1 MTNNDPMTDIT
12 DKKPA
17 RKTAPART
25 PVSIEARFAAAWA
38 DCENPPLDSAN
49 PHFRTRFASLK
60 ATLGVIRAAC
70 AKHGLAYRQ
79 AIQAPTGDT
88 PPILISS
95 LVDADGNTMPLG
107 ALIVDRPTNPQA
119 FGANLTYAKRQLAQ
133 VDWGITGDPD
143 EDGRPTP
150 TTDADTANA
159 AATPTAVTPE
169 LIAACTDVDKL
180 RTWWQAHP
188 DLQDVIKARV
198 AELNGGGNQ

>member
-1 MTNNDPMTDIT
+1 MTDT
-12 DKKPA
+12 TSEKTPAA
-17 RKTAPART
+17 RKPAPART
-25 PVSIEARFAAAWA
+25 TVSIEARFAAAWA

-60 ATLGVIRAAC
+60 ATLGVIRTAC

-107 ALIVDRPTNPQA
+107 ALIVDRPANPQA

-143 EDGRPTP
+143 EDGHPATAAN
-150 TTDADTANA
+150 TD
-159 AATPTAVTPE
+159 ATPTVTPE
-169 LIAACTDVDKL
+169 AIAACTDVDKL
-180 RTWWQAHP
+180 RTWWQARP
-188 DLQDVIKARV
+188 DMQDLIKARV
-198 AELNGGGNQ
+198 AELNGGNQ

>member
-1 MTNNDPMTDIT
+1 MTDT
-12 DKKPA
+12 TEKKPP
-17 RKTAPART
+17 RKPTGAPI
-25 PVSIEARFAAAWA
+25 SIEARFAAAWA

-95 LVDADGNTMPLG
+95 LIDADGNTMPLG
-107 ALIVDRPTNPQA
+107 ALIVDRPANPQA

-143 EDGRPTP
+143 EDGRPETAEA
-150 TTDADTANA
+150 TTNSPAEA
-159 AATPTAVTPE
+159 PVTHE
-169 LIAACTDVDKL
+169 RINACTDVDKL
-180 RTWWQAHP
+180 RAWWQAHP
-188 DLQDVIKARV
+188 DMQDVIKARV
-198 AELNGGGNQ
+198 AELNGGVNQ

>member
-1 MTNNDPMTDIT
+1 MTDT
-12 DKKPA
+12 TSEKKTTSKTPA
-17 RKTAPART
+17 TAPI
-25 PVSIEARFAAAWA
+25 SIEARFAAAWA
-38 DCENPPLDSAN
+38 DCENPPLDASN

-60 ATLGVIRAAC
+60 ATLGVIRTAC

-79 AIQAPTGDT
+79 AIQAPTGNT

-107 ALIVDRPTNPQA
+107 ALIVDRPANPQT

-150 TTDADTANA
+150 TTADTANA
-159 AATPTAVTPE
+159 NATPPAVTPK

-188 DLQDVIKARV
+188 DLQDLIKTRV

>member
-1 MTNNDPMTDIT
+1 MTDT
-12 DKKPA
+12 TEKKPAA

-38 DCENPPLDSAN
+38 DCENPPLDASN

-107 ALIVDRPTNPQA
+107 ALIVDRPANPQA

-150 TTDADTANA
+150 TTADTANTN
-159 AATPTAVTPE
+159 ATPTAVTPE

-198 AELNGGGNQ
+198 AELNGGMNQ

>member
-1 MTNNDPMTDIT
+1 MTDST
-12 DKKPA
+12 DKKPP
-17 RKTAPART
+17 RKTTGAPI
-25 PVSIEARFAAAWA
+25 SIEARFAAAWA

-95 LVDADGNTMPLG
+95 LVDSDGNTMPLG
-107 ALIVDRPTNPQA
+107 ALIVDRPKNPQA

-150 TTDADTANA
+150 AAVDTANA
-159 AATPTAVTPE
+159 AATPAVTPE
-169 LIAACTDVDKL
+169 LIASCTDVDKL
-180 RTWWQAHP
+180 RAWWQAHP

-198 AELNGGGNQ
+198 AELNGRNQ

>member
-1 MTNNDPMTDIT
+1 MTDT
-12 DKKPA
+12 TAEKKPA
-17 RKTAPART
+17 AHKTTPART
-25 PVSIEARFAAAWA
+25 PISIETRFTAAWA
-38 DCENPPLDSAN
+38 DCENPPLDATN
-49 PHFRTRFASLK
+49 PHFKARFASLK

-88 PPILISS
+88 PPLLISS

-107 ALIVDRPTNPQA
+107 ALIVDRPANPQA

-143 EDGRPTP
+143 EDGR
-150 TTDADTANA
+150 TTTTNIH
-159 AATPTAVTPE
+159 TPTAKPTITPNM
-169 LIAACTDVDKL
+169 INTCTDKDQL

-188 DLQDVIKARV
+188 DMQDLIKARV
-198 AELNGGGNQ
+198 TELNERNNK

>member
-1 MTNNDPMTDIT
+1 MTDT
-12 DKKPA
+12 TEKKPP
-17 RKTAPART
+17 RKPTGAPI
-25 PVSIEARFAAAWA
+25 SIEARFAAAWA

-60 ATLGVIRAAC
+60 ATLGVIRTAC
-70 AKHGLAYRQ
+70 AKHNLAYRQ

-143 EDGRPTP
+143 EDGRPETAEA
-150 TTDADTANA
+150 TTNSPAEA
-159 AATPTAVTPE
+159 PVTTE
-169 LIAACTDVDKL
+169 HINACTDVDKL
-180 RTWWQAHP
+180 RAWWQAHP
-188 DLQDVIKARV
+188 DLQNVIKARV

>member
-1 MTNNDPMTDIT
+1 MTDST
-12 DKKPA
+12 EKKTTSKTPT
-17 RKTAPART
+17 TAPI
-25 PVSIEARFAAAWA
+25 SIEARFAAAWA

-49 PHFRTRFASLK
+49 SHFRTRFASLK
-60 ATLGVIRAAC
+60 ATLGVIRTVC

-79 AIQAPTGDT
+79 AIQAPTGNT

-107 ALIVDRPTNPQA
+107 ALIVDRPANQQT

-143 EDGRPTP
+143 EDGRPT
-150 TTDADTANA
+150 TTATAANTNT
-159 AATPTAVTPE
+159 TPTAVTPE
-169 LIAACTDVDKL
+169 LIATCTDVDKL

-188 DLQDVIKARV
+188 NLQDLIKTRV
-198 AELNGGGNQ
+198 AELNGGNQ

>member
-1 MTNNDPMTDIT
+1 MTDIT

-107 ALIVDRPTNPQA
+107 ALIVDRPANPQA

-150 TTDADTANA
+150 TAAADT
-159 AATPTAVTPE
+159 VTPE

-198 AELNGGGNQ
+198 AELNGVGNQ

>member
-1 MTNNDPMTDIT
+1 MTDT
-12 DKKPA
+12 AEKKPA
-17 RKTAPART
+17 ARKTTPART

-38 DCENPPLDSAN
+38 DCENPPLDASN

-107 ALIVDRPTNPQA
+107 ALIVDRPANPQA

-143 EDGRPTP
+143 EVLMHLLALG
-150 TTDADTANA
+150 AF
-159 AATPTAVTPE
+159 
-169 LIAACTDVDKL
+169 
-180 RTWWQAHP
+180 
-188 DLQDVIKARV
+188 
-198 AELNGGGNQ
+198 

>member
-1 MTNNDPMTDIT
+1 MTDST
-12 DKKPA
+12 DKKPP
-17 RKTAPART
+17 RKTTGAPI
-25 PVSIEARFAAAWA
+25 SIEARFAAAWA

-95 LVDADGNTMPLG
+95 LVDSDGNTMPLG
-107 ALIVDRPTNPQA
+107 ALIVDRPENPQA

-150 TTDADTANA
+150 AAVDTANA
-159 AATPTAVTPE
+159 AATPAVTPE
-169 LIAACTDVDKL
+169 LIASCTDVDKL
-180 RTWWQAHP
+180 RIWWQAHP

-198 AELNGGGNQ
+198 AELNGGNQ

>member
-1 MTNNDPMTDIT
+1 MTDIT

-17 RKTAPART
+17 SKPTGAPI
-25 PVSIEARFAAAWA
+25 SIEARFAAAWA

-107 ALIVDRPTNPQA
+107 ALIVDRPANQQV

-150 TTDADTANA
+150 TAVDTANT
-159 AATPTAVTPE
+159 AATPAITPD
-169 LIAACTDVDKL
+169 LIASCTDVDKL

-188 DLQDVIKARV
+188 DLQDAIKARV
-198 AELNGGGNQ
+198 AELNGGNQ

>member
-1 MTNNDPMTDIT
+1 MTDT
-12 DKKPA
+12 TSEKKTT
-17 RKTAPART
+17 RKTPATAPI
-25 PVSIEARFAAAWA
+25 SIEARFAAAWA
-38 DCENPPLDSAN
+38 DCENPTLDASN

-107 ALIVDRPTNPQA
+107 ALIVDRPANPQA

-143 EDGRPTP
+143 EDGRPATA
-150 TTDADTANA
+150 DAAK
-159 AATPTAVTPE
+159 PTAVTHE
-169 LIAACTDVDKL
+169 LIAACTDVNKL

-198 AELNGGGNQ
+198 TELNGAGNQ

>member
-1 MTNNDPMTDIT
+1 MTDIT
-12 DKKPA
+12 DKKPP
-17 RKTAPART
+17 RKTTGAPI
-25 PVSIEARFAAAWA
+25 SIEARFAAAWA

-107 ALIVDRPTNPQA
+107 ALIVDRPANPQA

-143 EDGRPTP
+143 EDGRPETAEA
-150 TTDADTANA
+150 TTNSPAEA
-159 AATPTAVTPE
+159 PVTPE
-169 LIAACTDVDKL
+169 RINACTDVDKL
-180 RTWWQAHP
+180 RAWWQAHP

-198 AELNGGGNQ
+198 AELNGGVNQ

>member
-1 MTNNDPMTDIT
+1 MTDT
-12 DKKPA
+12 TSEKKPA
-17 RKTAPART
+17 ARKTPTAAPI
-25 PVSIEARFAAAWA
+25 SIEARFAAAWA
-38 DCENPPLDSAN
+38 DCENPPLDASN

-60 ATLGVIRAAC
+60 ATLSVIRAAC

-107 ALIVDRPTNPQA
+107 ALIVDRPANPQM

-143 EDGRPTP
+143 EDARPTP

-169 LIAACTDVDKL
+169 IIAACTDVDKL

-188 DLQDVIKARV
+188 DLQEVIKARV

>member
-1 MTNNDPMTDIT
+1 MTDT
-12 DKKPA
+12 AEKKPA
-17 RKTAPART
+17 ARKTTPART

-38 DCENPPLDSAN
+38 DCENPPLDASN

-107 ALIVDRPTNPQA
+107 ALIVDRPANPQA

-143 EDGRPTP
+143 EDGRPATADAAN
-150 TTDADTANA
+150 TDAT
-159 AATPTAVTPE
+159 TPAVTPE
-169 LIAACTDVDKL
+169 LIAACTDKEQL
-180 RTWWQAHP
+180 RVWWQAHP
-188 DLQDVIKARV
+188 ELQDLIKARV
-198 AELNGGGNQ
+198 TALNDDGGEQ

>member
-1 MTNNDPMTDIT
+1 MTETT
-12 DKKPA
+12 AEKKPA
-17 RKTAPART
+17 ARKTTPART

-107 ALIVDRPTNPQA
+107 ALIVDRPANPQA

-143 EDGRPTP
+143 EDGRPAT
-150 TTDADTANA
+150 AD
-159 AATPTAVTPE
+159 ATPAVTPE
-169 LIAACTDVDKL
+169 LIAACTDKEQL

-188 DLQDVIKARV
+188 ELQDLIKARV
-198 AELNGGGNQ
+198 TALNDDGGEQ

>member
-1 MTNNDPMTDIT
+1 MTDNT
-12 DKKPA
+12 DKKPTH
-17 RKTAPART
+17 KTTGAPI
-25 PVSIEARFAAAWA
+25 SIEARFAAAWA

-60 ATLGVIRAAC
+60 ATLSVIRAAC

-95 LVDADGNTMPLG
+95 LVDSDGNTMPLG
-107 ALIVDRPTNPQA
+107 ALIVDRPENPQA

-150 TTDADTANA
+150 TAANTANA
-159 AATPTAVTPE
+159 ATTPAVTPE
-169 LIAACTDVDKL
+169 LIASCTDIDKL
-180 RTWWQAHP
+180 RAWWQTHP

-198 AELNGGGNQ
+198 AELNGENQ

>member
-1 MTNNDPMTDIT
+1 MTDST

-17 RKTAPART
+17 RKTTAAPI
-25 PVSIEARFAAAWA
+25 SIEARFAAAWA

-49 PHFRTRFASLK
+49 PYFRTRFASLK

-95 LVDADGNTMPLG
+95 LVDADGNTMSLG
-107 ALIVDRPTNPQA
+107 ALIVDRPANPQA

-143 EDGRPTP
+143 EDGRPTATEA
-150 TTDADTANA
+150 TTNSPAE
-159 AATPTAVTPE
+159 ATVTPE

-188 DLQDVIKARV
+188 DLQDLIKTRV
-198 AELNGGGNQ
+198 AELNGGNK

>member
-1 MTNNDPMTDIT
+1 MTDT
-12 DKKPA
+12 TEKKPA
-17 RKTAPART
+17 ARKTTPART

-38 DCENPPLDSAN
+38 DCENPPLDASN

-107 ALIVDRPTNPQA
+107 ALIVDRPANPQV

-150 TTDADTANA
+150 TAAADTANA
-159 AATPTAVTPE
+159 AATPAVTPE
-169 LIAACTDVDKL
+169 LIAACTDKEQL
-180 RTWWQAHP
+180 RAWWQAHP
-188 DLQDVIKARV
+188 ELQDLIKARV
-198 AELNGGGNQ
+198 TALNDGGGEQ

>member
-1 MTNNDPMTDIT
+1 MTDIT

-17 RKTAPART
+17 RKPTAAPI
-25 PVSIEARFAAAWA
+25 SIEARFAAAWA

-107 ALIVDRPTNPQA
+107 ALIVDRPANPQA

-150 TTDADTANA
+150 TTADTANTN
-159 AATPTAVTPE
+159 ATPTAVTPE

-180 RTWWQAHP
+180 RTWWQARL

-198 AELNGGGNQ
+198 AELNGGMNQ

>member
-1 MTNNDPMTDIT
+1 MTDNT
-12 DKKPA
+12 SEKKPA
-17 RKTAPART
+17 RKPTAAPI
-25 PVSIEARFAAAWA
+25 SIEARFAAAWA
-38 DCENPPLDSAN
+38 DCENPPLDASN

-107 ALIVDRPTNPQA
+107 ALIVDRPANPQA

-150 TTDADTANA
+150 TTANTD
-159 AATPTAVTPE
+159 ATPAVTPE
-169 LIAACTDVDKL
+169 TIAACTDVDKL

-198 AELNGGGNQ
+198 AELNGVGNQ